1 MYDMMRLSICPN
13 DEDDADVAKGSV
25 STTSTSTS
33 VPPSLPPVLPVLT
46 PSIPVVSPSSSDD
59 ISNSSR
65 SVPAV
70 PESDHTPSSSPAPN
84 LSRTTSSPTVSE
96 SSSAE
101 QPAASVLV
109 PSVSPA
115 TAPDLPAVSGR
126 PARIRKPNSRYYGDQ
141 FVNIT
146 TVHPM
151 PLALEPRTCE
161 FIHPYAQP
169 RACYGALKYK
179 AASPVPILGRV
190 TNVSPYVVL
199 LLPNF
204 PIPEYLLSK
213 SFFIIKACSLSFSL
227 QNSILVMAT
236 L

>member
-1 MYDMMRLSICPN
+1 MRNQGNRDGDKDYALIS
-13 DEDDADVAKGSV
+13 
-25 STTSTSTS
+25 ST
-33 VPPSLPPVLPVLT
+33 VLPVLT

-59 ISNSSR
+59 ISTSSR

-115 TAPDLPAVSGR
+115 TAPDLPAASGR

-151 PLALEPRTCE
+151 PLALEPLMGDHSALDRFRLQYIRDICTGNINPHRTSNV
-161 FIHPYAQP
+161 A
-169 RACYGALKYK
+169 RAIQFLT
-179 AASPVPILGRV
+179 SLGDTRM
-190 TNVSPYVVL
+190 
-199 LLPNF
+199 
-204 PIPEYLLSK
+204 K
-213 SFFIIKACSLSFSL
+213 
-227 QNSILVMAT
+227 
-236 L
+236 